1 VIHRHSMIY
10 ILVCGLIMAAPLL
23 APLSAAHAQGA
34 PNLDLDAIDAFL
46 KSCVTTYHIP
56 GLSIAIVKDNQV
68 VMLRGYGEARPG
80 QPMTPKTQLYL
91 GSVTKSFTALAVMQL
106 VERGKLEL
114 DAPIQRYLPWFKV
127 ADPAASAQITVRH
140 LLNHTS
146 GLSAAGDPNASDYPL
161 SLTDQVKALQNARLT
176 APVGAQF
183 QYYNQNYRVLGL
195 LIEQVSGQSFGDYMR
210 ANILGPLQMNSTVA
224 HPADAPNLAQGHS
237 QAFGFPLPRTQPFRP
252 AALPSGYLISSAED
266 MAHYVIALL
275 NDGRY
280 QDRQLV
286 KPETLAQ
293 IFTLPSGI
301 KSEYGMGWLI
311 AQDKLFGTFYY
322 HSGALE
328 NFHAEVLM
336 LPTQKIGIAVLANQS
351 GAIPM
356 LMTWPNILLDGIGE
370 LISGRP
376 PKSSPLGWVVL
387 MLTVVTGT
395 DLVIGLFRL
404 GWLLRRA
411 GQIARR
417 PRRWQWLKALLDLVI
432 PLVVLL
438 GLPMAARLIL
448 GEKGDWRQAFDL
460 LPDVTVWLW
469 ASMTLSLTRGVTRVA
484 IIARHQDNTGPAF
497 ARA

>member
-1 VIHRHSMIY
+1 VIHQRSVIY
-10 ILVCGLIMAAPLL
+10 ILVCGLIMAGPLL
-23 APLSAAHAQGA
+23 APLSAAHAQGT

-46 KSCVTTYHIP
+46 KSRVAAYHIP

-80 QPMTPKTQLYL
+80 QPMTPQTQLYL

-114 DAPIQRYLPWFKV
+114 DAPVQRYLPWFKV

-146 GLSAAGDPNASDYPL
+146 GLSAAGDPNASDYPPT
-161 SLTDQVKALQNARLT
+161 LTDQVKAMQNARLT

-195 LIEQVSGQSFGDYMR
+195 LIEQVSGQSYGDYMR
-210 ANILGPLQMNSTVA
+210 ANILGPLEMNSTVA
-224 HPADAPNLAQGHS
+224 QPADAPNLAQGHG
-237 QAFGFPLPRTQPFRP
+237 QAFGFPLPRAQAFCP
-252 AALPSGYLISSAED
+252 AALPSGYLISNAED
-266 MAHYVIALL
+266 MAHYMLALL
-275 NDGRY
+275 DDARY

-311 AQDKLFGTFYY
+311 AQDRMFGTFYY

-328 NFHAEVLM
+328 NFHAEVLL
-336 LPTQKIGIAVLANQS
+336 LPAQRIGMAVLANQS

-356 LMTWPNILLDGIGE
+356 LMTWPNILLNGIGE

-376 PKSSPLGWVVL
+376 PKSSLLTWVVL
-387 MLTVVTGT
+387 LLMVVAGT
-395 DLVIGLFRL
+395 DLVFGLFRL
-404 GWLLRRA
+404 GRLFKRA
-411 GQIARR
+411 GQIARQ
-417 PRRWQWLKALLDLVI
+417 PRRWQWLKALLNLVI

-438 GLPMAARLIL
+438 GLPAAANLFF

-460 LPDVTVWLW
+460 LPDVTIWLW
-469 ASMTLSLTRGVTRVA
+469 ASMTLSLTRGVARIV
-484 IIARHQDNTGPAF
+484 IIARRRDNTGPAL